1 MLSALGGL
9 GDRVAGLQGGAD
21 HYLVKPFRLL
31 ELEAVIDALLRRV
44 GREWVFEA
52 SRALLIDPAGLAIE
66 LTDQEA
72 VLVGLL
78 ARAGGGAVSRRQ
90 IVEALRQD
98 WATYDLRRIDTLVS
112 RLRAR
117 WQRTTGQE
125 LPLRT
130 LHREGYEFAAMVEEV

>member
-1 MLSALGGL
+1 MSTATIAAHADWSTDPRKRWMAVARRHGPAWHLAAPEPVGELATLSA
-9 GDRVAGLQGGAD
+9 R
-21 HYLVKPFRLL
+21 
-31 ELEAVIDALLRRV
+31 
-44 GREWVFEA
+44 
-52 SRALLIDPAGLAIE
+52 
-66 LTDQEA
+66 
-72 VLVGLL
+72 LL

-117 WQRTTGQE
+117 WQRKTGRE

-130 LHREGYEFAAMVEEV
+130 LHREGYEFAAMVEEG